1 MSVQQ
6 SIVNGFTSRR
16 GLITYSMFGSRNG
29 SDGTGDCSGIMS
41 QVLKE
46 AGIKIIG
53 LPSTVTLGQQL
64 ANNSF
69 YRISINQDWDAQTG
83 DIILISWGADMSTSG
98 GAGGHVGTMLDSVN
112 FISCDYSTQGAPGQA
127 INTYPW
133 DYYYSANNPT
143 YIEVWR
149 YNGNAPEKPLPNT
162 AVAPSSSRKPSSKA
176 YYLANDVQFVNGI
189 YQIKCD
195 YLCPVGFDFT
205 ENGIPVSLVNWVDEN
220 GNHVPDGKDEDFKP
234 GMYFSFE
241 VDEVHITDTGDGGYY
256 GGYYYR
262 NFEFGQFG
270 TVWLSV
276 WDKDDLVNYYN

>member
-1 MSVQQ
+1 M
-6 SIVNGFTSRR
+6 
-16 GLITYSMFGSRNG
+16 LGSRNG

-83 DIILISWGADMSTSG
+83 DIVLISWGADMSTSG
-98 GAGGHVGTMLDSVN
+98 GAGGHVGAMLDSVN

-127 INTYPW
+127 INAYPW
-133 DYYYSANNPT
+133 DYYYNANNPT

-162 AVAPSSSRKPSSKA
+162 AVAPSDSRKPSSKA
-176 YYLANDVQFVNGI
+176 YYLANDVQLVNGI

-195 YLCPVGFDFT
+195 YLCPVGFDFI

-220 GNHVPDGKDEDFKP
+220 GNHVPDGEDKDFKA

-262 NFEFGQFG
+262 SFEFGQFG

-276 WDKDDLVNYYN
+276 WDKDDLVNNYN

>member
-46 AGIKIIG
+46 AGINIIG

-64 ANNSF
+64 ANNGF
-69 YRISINQDWDAQTG
+69 YRVSRNQPWDAQTA
-83 DIILISWGADMSTSG
+83 DIVLMSWGADMSSSG
-98 GAGGHVGTMLDSVN
+98 GAGGHVGAMIDDTY
-112 FISCDYSTQGAPGQA
+112 FISCDYSTQGAVGQA

-133 DYYYSANNPT
+133 NDYYGWNKPN

-149 YNGNAPEKPLPNT
+149 YADTAPQTDNRANT
-162 AVAPSSSRKPSSKA
+162 AVQPKDKA
-176 YYLANDVQFVNGI
+176 FYQANEVKYVNGI

-195 YLCPVGFDFT
+195 YLAPVGFDW
-205 ENGIPVSLVNWVDEN
+205 VN
-220 GNHVPDGKDEDFKP
+220 
-234 GMYFSFE
+234 
-241 VDEVHITDTGDGGYY
+241 
-256 GGYYYR
+256 
-262 NFEFGQFG
+262 
-270 TVWLSV
+270 
-276 WDKDDLVNYYN
+276 

>member
-1 MSVQQ
+1 MADIASW
-6 SIVNGFTSRR
+6 FEARR
-16 GLITYSMFGSRNG
+16 GAVTYSMLGSRNG
-29 SDGTGDCSGIMS
+29 TDGTGDCSGTIS
-41 QVLKE
+41 QALKDNGF
-46 AGIKIIG
+46 AIQG
-53 LPSTVTLGQQL
+53 LPSTVTLGSQL
-64 ANNSF
+64 ARVGWV
-69 YRISINQDWDAQTG
+69 RISRNEDWNAQRN
-83 DIILISWGADMSTSG
+83 DIVMMSWSADMAGSG
-98 GAGGHVGTMLDSVN
+98 GAGGHVGAMLDSVN

-133 DYYYSANNPT
+133 DYYYNANNPA

-162 AVAPSSSRKPSSKA
+162 AVAPSDSRKPSSKA
-176 YYLANDVQFVNGI
+176 YYLANDVQLVNDI

-195 YLCPVGFDFT
+195 YLCPVGFDWT

-262 NFEFGQFG
+262 SFEFGQYG